1 MKHVKSKINSIR
13 RKGDGDKELGKEAM
27 TIYKRIK
34 NRIKEEVNF
43 ESPSAKRR

>member
-1 MKHVKSKINSIR
+1 MSSR
-13 RKGDGDKELGKEAM
+13 RSTASEGKGDGDKELGKEAM